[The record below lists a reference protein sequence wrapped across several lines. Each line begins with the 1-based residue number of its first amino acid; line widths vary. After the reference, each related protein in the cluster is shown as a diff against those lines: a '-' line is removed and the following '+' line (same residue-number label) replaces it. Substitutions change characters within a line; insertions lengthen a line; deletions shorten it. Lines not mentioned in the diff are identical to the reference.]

1 MSLVESNTMERTSTT
16 INRTA
21 EIALLVIISVMA
33 CVVFV
38 EVVFR
43 YALML
48 PLFWT
53 EEFARY
59 CLVWS
64 SLLGAS
70 VALKRG
76 EHIAVTFFVHRFPR
90 GVAPQAAC
98 VVSASIALFLAV
110 MLWGGVHLVILTRH
124 QLSPAMRIPMS
135 WPYLAIPISSFIML
149 FHELTF
155 MHKRLRPMILDGRS
169 GNKSAKR

>member
-1 MSLVESNTMERTSTT
+1 MERTSTI
-16 INRTA
+16 INRIA
-21 EIALLVIISVMA
+21 ETALLVIISVMA

-38 EVVFR
+38 EVLFR

-64 SLLGAS
+64 SLLGAG

-76 EHIAVTFFVHRFPR
+76 EHIAVTFLVDRIPGGMR
-90 GVAPQAAC
+90 PQAALL
-98 VVSASIALFLAV
+98 VSTFVALFLMAI
-110 MLWGGVHLVILTRH
+110 LWGGVHLVLLTRH
-124 QLSPAMRIPMS
+124 QLSPAMRIPMA
-135 WPYLAIPISSFIML
+135 WPYLAIPISSLIML
-149 FHELTF
+149 IHELTF
-155 MHKRLRPMILDGRS
+155 MQKRLRSTVLDRGH
-169 GNKSAKR
+169 GNEPVER

>member
-1 MSLVESNTMERTSTT
+1 MERISDI

-21 EIALLVIISVMA
+21 EVALLVIISVMA
-33 CVVFV
+33 GVVFI
-38 EVVFR
+38 EVLFR
-43 YALML
+43 YVLML

-64 SLLGAS
+64 SLLGAG

-76 EHIAVTFFVHRFPR
+76 EHIAVTFLVDRIP
-90 GVAPQAAC
+90 GGIGPQVAFLVPIF
-98 VVSASIALFLAV
+98 IALFLAV
-110 MLWGGVHLVILTRH
+110 ILWGGVHLVVITRD

-135 WPYLAIPISSFIML
+135 WPYLAIPISSSIML
-149 FHELTF
+149 YHELTF
-155 MHKRLRPMILDGRS
+155 IHKRVKLMILDS
-169 GNKSAKR
+169 GSTNESAKR

>member
-1 MSLVESNTMERTSTT
+1 MERMSTI

-21 EIALLVIISVMA
+21 EIALFVIISVMA
-33 CVVFV
+33 GVVFV
-38 EVVFR
+38 EVLFR

-64 SLLGAS
+64 SLLGAG

-76 EHIAVTFFVHRFPR
+76 EHIAVTFFVERIPA
-90 GVAPQAAC
+90 GMGPQAALLVS
-98 VVSASIALFLAV
+98 VVIALFIAV
-110 MLWGGVHLVILTRH
+110 ILWGGIHLVILTRH
-124 QLSPAMRIPMS
+124 QLSPAMRIPMA
-135 WPYLAIPISSFIML
+135 WPYLAIPISSLIML

-155 MHKRLRPMILDGRS
+155 IHKRLKSMILS
-169 GNKSAKR
+169 GGSGSESAER

>member
-1 MSLVESNTMERTSTT
+1 MERISDI

-21 EIALLVIISVMA
+21 EIALFVIISVMA
-33 CVVFV
+33 GVVFV
-38 EVVFR
+38 EVLFR
-43 YALML
+43 YVLLL

-53 EEFARY
+53 EELARY

-76 EHIAVTFFVHRFPR
+76 EHIAVSFLVDKLPR
-90 GVAPQAAC
+90 GIGRQAALF
-98 VVSASIALFLAV
+98 VSIIVAVLLAV
-110 MLWGGVHLVILTRH
+110 IFWGSVQLVILTRH

-135 WPYLAIPISSFIML
+135 WPYLAIPTGFLIML
-149 FHELTF
+149 LHELSSI
-155 MHKRLRPMILDGRS
+155 HKRIKEILVIGKCN
-169 GNKSAKR
+169 NKLA

>member
-1 MSLVESNTMERTSTT
+1 MERVSD
-16 INRTA
+16 IVNRIS
-21 EIALLVIISVMA
+21 EIAIVIIISIMA
-33 CVVFV
+33 VAVFA
-38 EVVFR
+38 EVIFR
-43 YALML
+43 YVLPL

-76 EHIAVTFFVHRFPR
+76 EHIAVTFFTNMFPKR
-90 GVAPQAAC
+90 MQIDSSLLVQIFIVVFLGV
-98 VVSASIALFLAV
+98 IF
-110 MLWGGVHLVILTRH
+110 WGGICLVMITRH

-135 WPYLAIPISSFIML
+135 WPYMAVPIGSLIML
-149 FHELTF
+149 FHEVTF
-155 MHKRLRPMILDGRS
+155 ITLRLKEMIGSSKHNVEVAER
-169 GNKSAKR
+169 

>member
-1 MSLVESNTMERTSTT
+1 MERTSTI
-16 INRTA
+16 INRIA
-21 EIALLVIISVMA
+21 ETALLVIISVMA

-38 EVVFR
+38 EVLFR

-64 SLLGAS
+64 SLLGAG

-76 EHIAVTFFVHRFPR
+76 EHIAVTFFVDRIPGGMR
-90 GVAPQAAC
+90 PQAAFL
-98 VVSASIALFLAV
+98 VSIFIALFLIV
-110 MLWGGVHLVILTRH
+110 ILWGGVHLVILTRH
-124 QLSPAMRIPMS
+124 QLSPAMRIPMA
-135 WPYLAIPISSFIML
+135 WPYLAIPISSLIML
-149 FHELTF
+149 IHELTF
-155 MHKRLRPMILDGRS
+155 MHKRLRSIVLDRGY
-169 GNKSAKR
+169 GNEPVER

>member
-1 MSLVESNTMERTSTT
+1 MERTSTI
-16 INRTA
+16 INRTT

-33 CVVFV
+33 GVVFI
-38 EVVFR
+38 EVLFR

-76 EHIAVTFFVHRFPR
+76 QHIAVTFFVDRIP
-90 GVAPQAAC
+90 GGMGPQAAFL
-98 VVSASIALFLAV
+98 VSVFIALFLTV
-110 MLWGGVHLVILTRH
+110 ILWGGVHLVILTRH

-135 WPYLAIPISSFIML
+135 WPYLAIPISSLIML

-155 MHKRLRPMILDGRS
+155 IHKRLKSMILCSGSRS
-169 GNKSAKR
+169 ESAKR

>member
-1 MSLVESNTMERTSTT
+1 MERISRTVNRIAETAIVVIVST
-16 INRTA
+16 
-21 EIALLVIISVMA
+21 MA
-33 CVVFV
+33 VVVFV

-43 YALML
+43 YVLHL

-64 SLLGAS
+64 SLLGAG

-76 EHIAVTFFVHRFPR
+76 EHIAVTFLADIFPKGMR
-90 GVAPQAAC
+90 IKTSLLVQILIASFLGV
-98 VVSASIALFLAV
+98 IF
-110 MLWGGVHLVILTRH
+110 WGGFCLVIITRH

-135 WPYLAIPISSFIML
+135 WPYMAVPIGSLIML
-149 FHELTF
+149 VHEITF
-155 MHKRLRPMILDGRS
+155 ICLRLKEMTASHSHKT
-169 GNKSAKR
+169 A